1 MMEELDYITLFDEDG
16 NEEKMEV
23 IDFFKIEDLN
33 QEYLVVTPADVEVDE
48 AYFLKRIVDENGD
61 VTYETIDEEEE
72 FNIVAET
79 YELLGEELEG
89 LLDK

>member
-33 QEYLVVTPADVEVDE
+33 QEYIVVTPADIDIDE
-48 AYFLKRIVDENGD
+48 AYFLKRIGEENGD
-61 VTYETIDEEEE
+61 VTCETIDDEEE

-89 LLDK
+89 LLDE